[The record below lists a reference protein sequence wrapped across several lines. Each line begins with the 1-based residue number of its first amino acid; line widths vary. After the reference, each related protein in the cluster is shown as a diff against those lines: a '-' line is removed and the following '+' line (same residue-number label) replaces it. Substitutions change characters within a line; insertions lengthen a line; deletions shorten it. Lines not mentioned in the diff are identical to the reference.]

1 MIRIISV
8 LPLGSNLPIKP
19 AMNMRKLIIRFF
31 AAILL
36 TAPVVAQADGPAVE
50 VRRGLTYV
58 ERPSGKLECD
68 VYMPQDKGPFPG
80 MLIVHGG
87 AWRVGSRVQLA
98 AIANEFAMHG
108 YTAVAISYRL
118 APQDKFPAQIHDCQA
133 AVRWMRSHAKDLKI
147 DPDRIG
153 GFGYSAGG
161 HLVALLGTL
170 DDDALREKDVPKN
183 APSAKLQVVLAGGA
197 PCDFRV
203 MPANSEQ
210 IAYWL
215 GGSRSAK
222 PDVYREASPA
232 AYIKANDPPMFFFHG
247 EIDVLVPI
255 ASPMRM
261 VSLLK
266 EAGDTAELY
275 TCKGEG
281 HVQAVFDRG
290 ALERA
295 LAFADQHLK
304 DGKALATGPPAE
316 KTSSVKA
323 GQEDEPSKSRTGGGN

>member
-1 MIRIISV
+1 MTIQKLILSFCASLVLV
-8 LPLGSNLPIKP
+8 LPSYVL
-19 AMNMRKLIIRFF
+19 
-31 AAILL
+31 
-36 TAPVVAQADGPAVE
+36 ADGPAVE
-50 VRRGLTYV
+50 VRRGLDYV
-58 ERPSGKLECD
+58 ERPSGKLQCD
-68 VYMPQDKGPFPG
+68 VYMPQGRGPFPG

-87 AWRVGSRVQLA
+87 AWRIGSRVQLA
-98 AIANEFAMHG
+98 SIANEFAMHG

-170 DDDALREKDVPKN
+170 DDDALREEDVPKN
-183 APSAKLQVVLAGGA
+183 AASAKLQVVLAGGA

-261 VSLLK
+261 VSLLT
-266 EAGDTAELY
+266 EAGGNAQLY
-275 TCKGEG
+275 TWKGEG

-304 DGKALATGPPAE
+304 GHEALASGSHATQDQPSKGE
-316 KTSSVKA
+316 
-323 GQEDEPSKSRTGGGN
+323 QHEEPSASRSRGGN

>member
-8 LPLGSNLPIKP
+8 LPPTSNSSTRP
-19 AMNMRKLIIRFF
+19 AMHIRQHIISLS
-31 AAILL
+31 AVL
-36 TAPVVAQADGPAVE
+36 TLASPSLVRADGAAVE
-50 VRRGLTYV
+50 VRRGLAYV
-58 ERPSGKLECD
+58 ERSSGKLECD
-68 VYMPQDKGPFPG
+68 VYMPQGKGPFPG

-98 AIANEFAMHG
+98 SIANEFAMHG

-133 AVRWMRSHAKDLKI
+133 AVRWMRSHAKEFKI
-147 DPDRIG
+147 DGDRIG

-161 HLVALLGTL
+161 HLVALLGTIN
-170 DDDALREKDVPKN
+170 DDELRENDLPKN
-183 APSAKLQVVLAGGA
+183 APSAKLEVVLAGGA

-295 LAFADQHLK
+295 LAFADKHLK
-304 DGKALATGPPAE
+304 HDEALATGSNSAHDHPAKGE
-316 KTSSVKA
+316 RH
-323 GQEDEPSKSRTGGGN
+323 EEPSASRSGGGN